1 MTNVLT
7 KLEPKMM
14 AIIEAAIVHVPP
26 ARRDAFRSD
35 VTARLRPLDQPD
47 YSNVRAAVSAALT
60 LYGERK

>member
-14 AIIEAAIVHVPP
+14 AIIEAAIVHV
-26 ARRDAFRSD
+26 RRDAFRSD